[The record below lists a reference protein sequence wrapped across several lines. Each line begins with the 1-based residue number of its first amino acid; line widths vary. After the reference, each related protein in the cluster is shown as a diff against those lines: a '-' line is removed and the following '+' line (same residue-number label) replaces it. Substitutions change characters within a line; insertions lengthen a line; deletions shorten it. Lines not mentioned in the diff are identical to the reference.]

1 MNSRQKGKRGELE
14 GSKEWS
20 SVMGVPS
27 RRGQQFSGG
36 GDSPDIVHGCEGVHL
51 EVKRTEQGNL
61 YVWLQQAI
69 EDAGAQVPV
78 VLHRRNNQPWV
89 VVMRLADVPRFAVA
103 AAACPKVQ
111 AVFDQQIPADVPGE
125 DTPPTG

>member
-1 MNSRQKGKRGELE
+1 MNSRQKGVRGELE

-20 SVMGVPS
+20 AVMGVAS

-36 GDSPDIVHGCEGVHL
+36 GESPDIVHGCEGVHL
-51 EVKRTEQGNL
+51 EVKRAEKGNL
-61 YVWLQQAI
+61 YVWLEQAI

-89 VVMRLADVPRFAVA
+89 VVMRLSDVPQFAVA

-111 AVFDQQIPADVPGE
+111 ALRDQEFLAHVSGE